1 VTGDA
6 VFKLGDAFIYMFF
19 GNLGRF
25 MFMAIIAGIFGVSF
39 GMAGL
44 AGNLAFIPM
53 IQREGVTGQLGRG
66 PGGRGMAAHTIRPKQ
81 PRMNGRFFMAANAR
95 GRRPGDYLVGM
106 AVGTVNG
113 RMSAVQDKEIAV
125 VKTVDQRIPAI
136 MTGKTIISKES
147 GMILRELRLA
157 GGVALYTGYHCRVK
171 DIFQVTILTFN
182 GRFVEIFF
190 VAGQAE
196 VGQPVMFK
204 VREREEGNI
213 GVPSFVFSV
222 TAFTASGVVQTAVQ
236 PLPTAP
242 FLSNSNMTGFAPFG
256 RNALPGGV
264 ALAAVLF
271 KFSMAVE
278 VVQRLL
284 TRGSLSQLTRTKRPS
299 TAKIENRCQANHQ
312 D

>member
-1 VTGDA
+1 
-6 VFKLGDAFIYMFF
+6 
-19 GNLGRF
+19 
-25 MFMAIIAGIFGVSF
+25 
-39 GMAGL
+39 
-44 AGNLAFIPM
+44 
-53 IQREGVTGQLGRG
+53 
-66 PGGRGMAAHTIRPKQ
+66 
-81 PRMNGRFFMAANAR
+81 
-95 GRRPGDYLVGM
+95 
-106 AVGTVNG
+106 
-113 RMSAVQDKEIAV
+113 
-125 VKTVDQRIPAI
+125 
-136 MTGKTIISKES
+136 
-147 GMILRELRLA
+147 LA

-242 FLSNSNMTGFAPFG
+242 LLSNGNMTGFAPFG

-264 ALAAVLF
+264 ALATVLF